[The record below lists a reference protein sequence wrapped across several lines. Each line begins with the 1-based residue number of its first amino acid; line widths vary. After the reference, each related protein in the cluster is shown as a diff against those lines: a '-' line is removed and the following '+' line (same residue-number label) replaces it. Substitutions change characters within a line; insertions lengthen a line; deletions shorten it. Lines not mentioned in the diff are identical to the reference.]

1 MKIMDTHIPSTAGHR
16 LAIDVGG
23 TFVDFVLLDET
34 TGEITLEKQPST
46 PERIVEEVGAGI
58 GRLPVRLAEVGRI
71 FHGTTVV
78 VNTIVQ
84 EQGVQV
90 GLLTTTGFRDVL
102 EIGRGSRPEIYN
114 PHYSAPRCLIPRYLR
129 REVTGPPGRRR

>member
-1 MKIMDTHIPSTAGHR
+1 MSRRSARASAACPSG
-16 LAIDVGG
+16 
-23 TFVDFVLLDET
+23 
-34 TGEITLEKQPST
+34 
-46 PERIVEEVGAGI
+46 
-58 GRLPVRLAEVGRI
+58 LPGSGRI

-114 PHYSAPRCLIPRYLR
+114 PHYTAPRCLVPRYLR
-129 REVTGPPGRRR
+129 REVPGRLGAAGEEVVPLDLDTVDREAGLLAGHGCEAIAICFLHSYANPAS